1 MPDSLLV
8 NLAENEAAIRDLLTQ
23 LPRQFAESFDI
34 GCALGPA
41 LQVAHK
47 LMAPTG
53 GRVSVML
60 SSLPNRGPGSLA
72 PRESSG
78 DSDKDAEKL
87 RPQTDFYKRLALD
100 CSTQQIAVDLF
111 LLNSQYADLAT
122 VGMKLNLTPLFF
134 CVLIILFSFPQR
146 EFLNF
151 LADVFIIFPSI
162 VMKMSRP
169 VNGSRRF

>member
-1 MPDSLLV
+1 MPDGLLV

-23 LPRQFAESFDI
+23 LPRQFTESFDI

-41 LQVAHK
+41 LQAAHK

-53 GRVSVML
+53 GRVTVMQ

-100 CSTQQIAVDLF
+100 CSSQQIAVDLF

-122 VGMKLNLTPLFF
+122 VGNVLKNLIFLYSYLFIF
-134 CVLIILFSFPQR
+134 YSGDFPIFGRMYSSFS
-146 EFLNF
+146 
-151 LADVFIIFPSI
+151 
-162 VMKMSRP
+162 P
-169 VNGSRRF
+169 VSF